1 MVVRALLLLKLKEWD
16 RQMKDV
22 EEFTKEYILKLSQLL
37 SEIDE
42 NVVADIVDLFERVSK
57 NKNTVYIIG
66 NGGSAATASHWA
78 NDFSAGLKRRNIIN
92 INVRSLA
99 DNTPICTAIANDIGY
114 ENIFKLQL
122 QDALTKD
129 DVLFAIS
136 CSGTSP
142 NIVNAV
148 RYAKEVGATVIGAT
162 GFDGGELLK
171 LSDIKFHVQ
180 TPKGEYGLVEDVH
193 MILDHIIYS
202 YYMQR
207 A

>member
-1 MVVRALLLLKLKEWD
+1 
-16 RQMKDV
+16 MKDV
-22 EEFTKEYILKLSQLL
+22 KEFTKEYILKLSQLL
-37 SEIDE
+37 GEIDE

-57 NKNTVYIIG
+57 NKNIVYIIG

-92 INVRSLA
+92 IDVRSLA

-180 TPKGEYGLVEDVH
+180 TPKVEYGLVEDVH
-193 MILDHIIYS
+193 MILEHLIYS
-202 YYMQR
+202 SYMES
-207 A
+207 AY

>member
-1 MVVRALLLLKLKEWD
+1 
-16 RQMKDV
+16 MKDIKD
-22 EEFTKEYILKLSQLL
+22 FTKEYILKLNQLL
-37 SEIDE
+37 GEINVD
-42 NVVADIVDLFERVSK
+42 VVADIVDLFEQVSK
-57 NKNTVYIIG
+57 NKNTIYVIG

-78 NDFSAGLKRRNIIN
+78 NDFSAGLKRRNILSID
-92 INVRSLA
+92 IKSLA
-99 DNTPICTAIANDIGY
+99 DNTPVCTAIANDIGY

-122 QDALTKD
+122 QDVLKKD

-142 NIVNAV
+142 NIINAV

-180 TPKGEYGLVEDVH
+180 ISKGEYGLVEDVH
-193 MILDHIIYS
+193 MVLDHIIYS
-202 YYMQR
+202 YYMQK

>member
-1 MVVRALLLLKLKEWD
+1 
-16 RQMKDV
+16 MKNIKD
-22 EEFTKEYILKLSQLL
+22 FTEEYILKLNQLL
-37 SEIDE
+37 SEID
-42 NVVADIVDLFERVSK
+42 VDIVADIVNLFEQVSK
-57 NKNTVYIIG
+57 NKNTIYIIG

-78 NDFSAGLKRRNIIN
+78 NDFSAGLKRRNILSIN
-92 INVRSLA
+92 IKSLA
-99 DNTPICTAIANDIGY
+99 DNVPVCTAIANDIGY

-122 QDALTKD
+122 QDVLKKS

-142 NIVNAV
+142 NIINAV
-148 RYAKEVGATVIGAT
+148 KYAKEVGATVIGAT
-162 GFDGGELLK
+162 GFDGGDLLK

-202 YYMQR
+202 YYMQK

>member
-1 MVVRALLLLKLKEWD
+1 M
-16 RQMKDV
+16 MKDIKD
-22 EEFTKEYILKLSQLL
+22 FTKEYILKLNQLL
-37 SEIDE
+37 GEIDV
-42 NVVADIVDLFERVSK
+42 NVVANIVDLFEQVSK
-57 NKNTVYIIG
+57 NKNTIYVIG
-66 NGGSAATASHWA
+66 NGGSAATASHWV
-78 NDFSAGLKRRNIIN
+78 NDFSAGLKRRNILSID
-92 INVRSLA
+92 IKSLA
-99 DNTPICTAIANDIGY
+99 DNTPVCTAIANDIGY

-122 QDALTKD
+122 QDVLTKD

-148 RYAKEVGATVIGAT
+148 KYAKEVGATVIGAT
-162 GFDGGELLK
+162 GFDGGDLLK

-180 TPKGEYGLVEDVH
+180 TLKGEYGLVEDVH

-202 YYMQR
+202 YYMQK